1 MKLSRLFRTLIACLL
16 IAAGALAPALTA
28 RAEGRR
34 TVRVGVLNDTTFAD
48 RGDDGTWRGIDV
60 ECMIGI
66 AQKAGFD
73 LEFVDS
79 SSDPDFL
86 GSLDRGVYDVVADV
100 VRTPEREAGY
110 LFTDE
115 AIGETRCTLAVR
127 AADDRWDYGN
137 IEQVSQMKIGVVRSY
152 AINADFRSWCAKHTV
167 TPVIMEYPDVAA
179 MSAALLG
186 GEIDGE
192 VYSAVYDGD
201 GTGTLRTIMKFLPE
215 SFYYAFRKDDTALK
229 NAVDD
234 ALAQILIGNP
244 DYLSGL
250 RSKYEDQYRTNDL
263 PFSAAEQRYIAA
275 HPLLTVAVISG
286 DAPYY
291 KKSGGADAGVIPD
304 YFALLAA
311 DTGFSFRYAAYASQA
326 EAVAAVKSGAAD
338 LVGIFSGG
346 VIAAQASGVAL
357 TDSFATVESLLMTRA
372 GTAVT
377 AIDRIAVR
385 NRSVEALKDSIARA
399 FPKAGLQTYESAQAC
414 FSALKHRRADAVV
427 IGLPS
432 ATWLVNQTSASAY
445 SLTPVPGASSEL
457 RAAVR
462 GDSQLLCSILNK
474 RIGVTKNRFPG
485 LVTRDT
491 LPADDWQTVIARTPS
506 GWLAAVI
513 AALLALVLGL
523 TWSLR
528 QLRRRQRER
537 AAVLAAQA
545 ETEREKLRVEAIQR
559 SAEERSQFFAN
570 ISHDMRTP
578 LNAIINFVRL
588 ARREGLPQA
597 QQTRYLDQAE
607 SSGKLL
613 LDLIDDTLTVSRLS
627 SDKLELQLQP
637 CRVRGLV
644 EAVASPIREAA
655 ERKKIDFALDLSQ
668 MPEQTILADRLSVE
682 KVFLNLLTN
691 AVRYTPEG
699 GHIWYTVVQEPDD
712 GGPLRYTATV
722 RDSGIGIGA
731 DFLPHLFEPFA
742 QEKRRGYESVG
753 TGLGL
758 SIVRELVTLMGGT
771 VTAESAV
778 GAGTVFTVRLQFS
791 RAPEGA
797 VPPAAAAAGSGADL
811 RGRTVLLCED
821 NALNREIA
829 ETLLRGR
836 GMTVVSAEDGARGLE
851 LFAASAPR
859 AFAAILMDLRMPVM
873 GGLEAAA
880 AIRALDRPDART
892 VPIIAMTA
900 DAFADDVQR
909 CLDAG
914 MNGHVA
920 KPVEPQSLYAAL
932 QAAIGKSGGAP
943 Q

>member
-1 MKLSRLFRTLIACLL
+1 VTRRDKNGSVRRPARLFLALL
-16 IAAGALAPALTA
+16 CALSLLSVSAEA
-28 RAEGRR
+28 AEGAAQQ
-34 TVRVGVLNDTTFAD
+34 TVKVAVLNNTLYAD

-537 AAVLAAQA
+537 TAVLAAQA
-545 ETEREKLRVEAIQR
+545 ETERAEAAGRGDPAQRRGAQPVFRQHQPRHAHARSTPSSTLRPSGAPGGPAAGAADPLSGPSGVLRQAAARSDQR
-559 SAEERSQFFAN
+559 HADRLQGSAA
-570 ISHDMRTP
+570 
-578 LNAIINFVRL
+578 
-588 ARREGLPQA
+588 
-597 QQTRYLDQAE
+597 
-607 SSGKLL
+607 
-613 LDLIDDTLTVSRLS
+613 
-627 SDKLELQLQP
+627 DKLELQPQP

-655 ERKKIDFALDLSQ
+655 EKEDHLRLDLSQ
-668 MPEQTILADRLSVE
+668 
-682 KVFLNLLTN
+682 
-691 AVRYTPEG
+691 
-699 GHIWYTVVQEPDD
+699 
-712 GGPLRYTATV
+712 
-722 RDSGIGIGA
+722 
-731 DFLPHLFEPFA
+731 
-742 QEKRRGYESVG
+742 
-753 TGLGL
+753 
-758 SIVRELVTLMGGT
+758 
-771 VTAESAV
+771 
-778 GAGTVFTVRLQFS
+778 GAG
-791 RAPEGA
+791 
-797 VPPAAAAAGSGADL
+797 AGRSSPTG
-811 RGRTVLLCED
+811 
-821 NALNREIA
+821 
-829 ETLLRGR
+829 
-836 GMTVVSAEDGARGLE
+836 
-851 LFAASAPR
+851 
-859 AFAAILMDLRMPVM
+859 
-873 GGLEAAA
+873 
-880 AIRALDRPDART
+880 
-892 VPIIAMTA
+892 
-900 DAFADDVQR
+900 
-909 CLDAG
+909 
-914 MNGHVA
+914 
-920 KPVEPQSLYAAL
+920 
-932 QAAIGKSGGAP
+932 
-943 Q
+943 